1 MGKWAPLLAVS
12 LGTFM
17 LVVDET
23 ITLVALPDISAS
35 LHASLDALAWVVD
48 GYALALA
55 AALLAVGTLA
65 DRWGQRRFYL
75 AGLAVFT
82 VSSLVC
88 GLSATPTLLITMR
101 VVQGAGAAGIY
112 ATSIS
117 LLRNTYSGRE
127 RATALGVWGAVAS
140 GGAALG
146 PLAGG
151 ILTQAFGWG
160 WIFFVNVP
168 VGVAAI
174 VLTARAVPTPA
185 IRPGS
190 ERASLDVA
198 GMLLFALF
206 ASSLLYGTV
215 RAPAAG
221 WSGTGTLAALLV
233 SALAL
238 IAFALRQRASDHPI
252 LDLALL
258 RRPAFTAALIA
269 IFAGMFTAYGFM
281 AYTSI
286 WLQSLTGLSPLRA
299 GLVILPSAV
308 ASMAVS
314 VMAGHWLRRFLP
326 RYSLPVALVLV
337 AAGALAQTGL
347 TPASTGS
354 RVIAGLL
361 ISGLG
366 MGMVFPA
373 ASSLAVDSV
382 PHRRRAGMAAGAFTT
397 FQQLG
402 YAIGVAIFATV
413 VAAMAQTGLT
423 GHVTDPGAT
432 AQQLTGGGAHAIAT
446 QAPAAARSAL
456 EHLLRT
462 AFVHGLNAVALIG
475 AILALAAAVITAL
488 ALRRETTATQ
498 SHAEPDTADTVTPVN
513 S

>member
-1 MGKWAPLLAVS
+1 MRKWAPLLAVCM
-12 LGTFM
+12 GTFM

-23 ITLVALPDISAS
+23 ITLVALPEISTS

-65 DRWGQRRFYL
+65 DRWGQRRVYL

-82 VSSLVC
+82 LSSLVC
-88 GLSATPTLLITMR
+88 GLSATPALLITMR

-174 VLTARAVPTPA
+174 VLTARAVPA
-185 IRPGS
+185 QRRPGS

-238 IAFALRQRASDHPI
+238 IAFVLRQRASDHPI

-269 IFAGMFTAYGFM
+269 IFVGMFTAYGFM

-286 WLQSLTGLSPLRA
+286 WLQSLTGLSPLQA

-326 RYSLPVALVLV
+326 RYSLPVALLLV

-373 ASSLAVDSV
+373 ASSLAVESV
-382 PHRRRAGMAAGAFTT
+382 PHRRAGMAAGAFTT

-413 VAAMAQTGLT
+413 VAAMAKTGLT
-423 GHVTDPGAT
+423 GHVTDPRAT
-432 AQQLTGGGAHAIAT
+432 AQQLTGGGAHAITT

>member
-1 MGKWAPLLAVS
+1 MRKWAPLLAVCM
-12 LGTFM
+12 GTFM

-23 ITLVALPDISAS
+23 ITLVALPDISTS

-55 AALLAVGTLA
+55 AALLAAGTLA
-65 DRWGQRRFYL
+65 DRWGQRRVYL

-82 VSSLVC
+82 LSSLAC
-88 GLSATPTLLITMR
+88 GLSATPALLITMR

-117 LLRNTYSGRE
+117 LLRNTYSGHE
-127 RATALGVWGAVAS
+127 RATALGAWGAVAS

-174 VLTARAVPTPA
+174 VLTARAVPA
-185 IRPGS
+185 SRPGS

-238 IAFALRQRASDHPI
+238 IAFVLRQRASDHPI

-286 WLQSLTGLSPLRA
+286 W
-299 GLVILPSAV
+299 
-308 ASMAVS
+308 
-314 VMAGHWLRRFLP
+314 
-326 RYSLPVALVLV
+326 
-337 AAGALAQTGL
+337 
-347 TPASTGS
+347 
-354 RVIAGLL
+354 
-361 ISGLG
+361 
-366 MGMVFPA
+366 
-373 ASSLAVDSV
+373 
-382 PHRRRAGMAAGAFTT
+382 
-397 FQQLG
+397 
-402 YAIGVAIFATV
+402 
-413 VAAMAQTGLT
+413 
-423 GHVTDPGAT
+423 
-432 AQQLTGGGAHAIAT
+432 
-446 QAPAAARSAL
+446 
-456 EHLLRT
+456 
-462 AFVHGLNAVALIG
+462 
-475 AILALAAAVITAL
+475 
-488 ALRRETTATQ
+488 
-498 SHAEPDTADTVTPVN
+498 
-513 S
+513 

>member
-1 MGKWAPLLAVS
+1 MRKWAPLLAVCM
-12 LGTFM
+12 GTFM

-23 ITLVALPDISAS
+23 ITLVALPDISTS
-35 LHASLDALAWVVD
+35 LHASLGALAWVVD

-65 DRWGQRRFYL
+65 DRWGQRRVYL

-82 VSSLVC
+82 LSSLVC
-88 GLSATPTLLITMR
+88 GLSATPALLITTR

-127 RATALGVWGAVAS
+127 RATALGAWGAVAS

-174 VLTARAVPTPA
+174 VLTARVVPAPA
-185 IRPGS
+185 SRPGS

-198 GMLLFALF
+198 GMALF
-206 ASSLLYGTV
+206 
-215 RAPAAG
+215 
-221 WSGTGTLAALLV
+221 
-233 SALAL
+233 ALAL
-238 IAFALRQRASDHPI
+238 IAFVLRQRASDHPI

-286 WLQSLTGLSPLRA
+286 WLQSLTGLSPLQA

-326 RYSLPVALVLV
+326 RYSLPVALLLV

-373 ASSLAVDSV
+373 ASSLAVESV
-382 PHRRRAGMAAGAFTT
+382 PHRRAGMAAGAFTT

-413 VAAMAQTGLT
+413 VAAMAKTGLT
-423 GHVTDPGAT
+423 GHVTDPRAT
-432 AQQLTGGGAHAIAT
+432 AQQLTGGGAHAIT
-446 QAPAAARSAL
+446 TRAPAAARSAL

>member
-1 MGKWAPLLAVS
+1 
-12 LGTFM
+12 
-17 LVVDET
+17 
-23 ITLVALPDISAS
+23 
-35 LHASLDALAWVVD
+35 
-48 GYALALA
+48 
-55 AALLAVGTLA
+55 
-65 DRWGQRRFYL
+65 
-75 AGLAVFT
+75 
-82 VSSLVC
+82 
-88 GLSATPTLLITMR
+88 
-101 VVQGAGAAGIY
+101 
-112 ATSIS
+112 
-117 LLRNTYSGRE
+117 
-127 RATALGVWGAVAS
+127 VWGAVAS

-174 VLTARAVPTPA
+174 VLTARAVPAPA
-185 IRPGS
+185 SRPGS
-190 ERASLDVA
+190 ERAGPDVA
-198 GMLLFALF
+198 GILLFALF

-215 RAPAAG
+215 RAPIAG

-238 IAFALRQRASDHPI
+238 IAFVLRQRASDHPI

-269 IFAGMFTAYGFM
+269 IFVGMFTAYGFM

-286 WLQSLTGLSPLRA
+286 WLQSLTGLPPLQA

-326 RYSLPVALVLV
+326 RYSLPVALLLV

-373 ASSLAVDSV
+373 ASSLAVESV
-382 PHRRRAGMAAGAFTT
+382 PHRRAGMAAGAFTT

-402 YAIGVAIFATV
+402 YAIGVAIFGTVAT
-413 VAAMAQTGLT
+413 AMAKTDLT
-423 GHVTDPGAT
+423 GHVADPHTT
-432 AQQLTGGGAHAIAT
+432 AQQLTGGGADAITA
-446 QAPAAARSAL
+446 QAPAAARPDL
-456 EHLLRT
+456 EQLLRT
-462 AFVHGLNAVALIG
+462 ASVHGLNTVAVIG
-475 AILALAAAVITAL
+475 AIVALAAAVITAFT
-488 ALRRETTATQ
+488 LRRESATAQTHTEPETT
-498 SHAEPDTADTVTPVN
+498 DTAIPVG

>member
-1 MGKWAPLLAVS
+1 VP
-12 LGTFM
+12 
-17 LVVDET
+17 
-23 ITLVALPDISAS
+23 AS
-35 LHASLDALAWVVD
+35 
-48 GYALALA
+48 
-55 AALLAVGTLA
+55 
-65 DRWGQRRFYL
+65 
-75 AGLAVFT
+75 
-82 VSSLVC
+82 
-88 GLSATPTLLITMR
+88 
-101 VVQGAGAAGIY
+101 
-112 ATSIS
+112 
-117 LLRNTYSGRE
+117 
-127 RATALGVWGAVAS
+127 
-140 GGAALG
+140 
-146 PLAGG
+146 
-151 ILTQAFGWG
+151 
-160 WIFFVNVP
+160 
-168 VGVAAI
+168 
-174 VLTARAVPTPA
+174 
-185 IRPGS
+185 RPGS

-238 IAFALRQRASDHPI
+238 IAFVLRQRASDHPI

-269 IFAGMFTAYGFM
+269 IFVGMFTAYGFM

-286 WLQSLTGLSPLRA
+286 WLQSLTGLSPLQA

-326 RYSLPVALVLV
+326 RYSLPVALLLV

-373 ASSLAVDSV
+373 ASSLAVESV
-382 PHRRRAGMAAGAFTT
+382 PHRRAGMAAGAFTT

-413 VAAMAQTGLT
+413 VAAMAKTGLT
-423 GHVTDPGAT
+423 GHVTDPRAT
-432 AQQLTGGGAHAIAT
+432 AQQLTGGGAHAITA

-475 AILALAAAVITAL
+475 AILALSAAVITAL
-488 ALRRETTATQ
+488 TLRRETTATQ